1 PPRRQAAPPPQYRAA
16 PPPRVTY
23 RKMAPLPRGSYA
35 TYQQRPG
42 RSWRMGRSLPRTVV
56 YQEIPSPQIYNL
68 APPPRNHR
76 YVRVGN
82 DILLLAI
89 GTGLIVNALYDI
101 GY

>member
-1 PPRRQAAPPPQYRAA
+1 MGYRLPPA
-16 PPPRVTY
+16 
-23 RKMAPLPRGSYA
+23 
-35 TYQQRPG
+35 
-42 RSWRMGRSLPRTVV
+42 VV
-56 YQEIPSPQIYNL
+56 YHDVAPHVYHL

-101 GY
+101 SN

>member
-1 PPRRQAAPPPQYRAA
+1 
-16 PPPRVTY
+16 
-23 RKMAPLPRGSYA
+23 
-35 TYQQRPG
+35 
-42 RSWRMGRSLPRTVV
+42 MGRSLPRTVIYHEVVSPDV
-56 YQEIPSPQIYNL
+56 YYL

-101 GY
+101 AHY

>member
-1 PPRRQAAPPPQYRAA
+1 
-16 PPPRVTY
+16 
-23 RKMAPLPRGSYA
+23 
-35 TYQQRPG
+35 
-42 RSWRMGRSLPRTVV
+42 MGHSLPRTVV
-56 YQEIPSPQIYNL
+56 YQSVQSPQAYHL

-101 GY
+101 AN